1 MDYSPQGSSLPG
13 ILQAKIL
20 EWVAMPFY
28 RGSSWPRDQ
37 TLVSGI
43 KGRLPSEPPGE
54 TWIDMTENK
63 NENKNVF
70 ANGKVLLPRQQSMCE
85 NLMNGVPEITC
96 LEVKRREQ
104 KKLEQKIRG
113 CWNKVQS
120 FAKGKCRG
128 TFPCWFLL
136 LPYATWKQRVV
147 VNTSERLGATKRR
160 RKSWSTTQ

>member
-1 MDYSPQGSSLPG
+1 MDYSPPGSSLQG
-13 ILQAKIL
+13 ILQARIL

-28 RGSSWPRDQ
+28 WGSSSPRDQ

-43 KGRLPSEPPGE
+43 VGRLPSKPPGK
-54 TWIDMTENK
+54 TWIDMTKYK

-70 ANGKVLLPRQQSMCE
+70 ANEKVLLPRQQSRCE
-85 NLMNGVPEITC
+85 NLLNGVPEITC
-96 LEVKRREQ
+96 R
-104 KKLEQKIRG
+104 LEQERRG

-120 FAKGKCRG
+120 FAKGKYRG

-136 LPYATWKQRVV
+136 LPYTSWKQRVV

-160 RKSWSTTQ
+160 RRSWSTTQ